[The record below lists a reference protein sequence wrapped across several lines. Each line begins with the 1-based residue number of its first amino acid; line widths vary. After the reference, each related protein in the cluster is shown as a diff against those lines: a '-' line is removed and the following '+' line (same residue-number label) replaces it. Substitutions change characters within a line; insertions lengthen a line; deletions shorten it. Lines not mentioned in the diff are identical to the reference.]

1 MIPESELALAILI
14 RAIRDAR
21 DNNRHTAPARAWLR
35 SPDAQALAGA
45 FDVDPELLTAYVDS
59 LEPERQ
65 PWLPE
70 LSRTDRI

>member
-1 MIPESELALAILI
+1 MTPEARIALAVLI

-21 DNNRHTAPARAWLR
+21 AGNGHAAPARAWLR
-35 SPDAQALAGA
+35 SPDAQALVGA

-59 LEPERQ
+59 LEPESQ

-70 LSRTDRI
+70 LSRTDRA